1 MLLILSALALF
12 AWLYLALFRG
22 RFWEDA
28 TLPQTDE
35 PDAWPDIL
43 AIVPARNEA
52 ETIAE
57 TVRGILEQGYKGT
70 LKLVVIDDQSNDGTG
85 QLAEDAAKAIKQ
97 QDRRLTV
104 LSGKPLPDGWSGKV
118 WAMQQ
123 GWEHAKTQSEQPG
136 YIWFTDADIFHEHKT
151 LRRLVAMAT
160 SENRGL
166 VSTMVELRCKGFWE
180 KALVPAF
187 VYFFKLLYPFLWVSN
202 DKKKTAGAA
211 GGCMLVSHEALTK
224 IDGPRAIQAE
234 LIDDCALG
242 SAIKQ
247 SGFSIRLD
255 LTRDSHSLRGYP
267 KLADGW
273 NTVARTAYTQL
284 GYSPFKLIGS
294 VLGLAWLFFMPVAAF
309 LSADLIT
316 ASLGGITWLIM
327 SLTFLPMVK
336 FYRVNPL
343 WLFGLPLITII
354 YLGATIDSALRYHT
368 GKGGQWKGRAQAG
381 ESKKAEV

>member
-1 MLLILSALALF
+1 MILVLSALALL

-28 TLPQTDE
+28 TLPQLDE
-35 PDAWPDIL
+35 PDEWPSVI

-52 ETIAE
+52 ETIGE
-57 TVRGILEQGYKGT
+57 TVRGILEQDYQGE
-70 LKLVVIDDQSNDGTG
+70 LKLVVIDDQSDDDTA
-85 QLAEDAAKAIKQ
+85 QLAKEAADALNQ
-97 QDRRLTV
+97 QENLIV
-104 LSGKPLPDGWSGKV
+104 LSGKPLPEGWSGKV

-123 GWEHAKTQSEQPG
+123 GWEHTKAQAEPVS
-136 YIWFTDADIFHEHKT
+136 YVWFTDADILHQDKA
-151 LRRLVAMAT
+151 LRRLVAVAT
-160 SENRGL
+160 NENRGL

-202 DKKKTAGAA
+202 DKKKIAGAA
-211 GGCMLVSHEALTK
+211 GGCMLVSGQALEK
-224 IDGPRAIQAE
+224 IDGPRAIQAD

-267 KLADGW
+267 KLADAW

-284 GYSPFKLIGS
+284 GYSPLKLIGS
-294 VLGLAWLFFMPVAAF
+294 VVGLAWLFFIPVASF
-309 LSADLIT
+309 LSPDLLT
-316 ASLGGITWLIM
+316 ALLGGITWLIM

-336 FYRVNPL
+336 FYRVNPF
-343 WLFGLPLITII
+343 WLFALPFITII
-354 YLGATIDSALRYHT
+354 YLGATIDSALRYHK
-368 GKGGQWKGRAQAG
+368 GQGGQWKGRSQA
-381 ESKKAEV
+381 